1 MIQPIPRTWL
11 FVPGDRPDRIPKALA
26 LPTDAVVVDL
36 EDAVADNRKVES
48 RETMRASLEGVRR
61 PNVFVRINGVRTSW
75 WQEDVESLADL
86 DISGV
91 VLPMAEEAHDVTAT
105 AECFARAG
113 TGRWIVP
120 ILETAAGIASAFSV
134 ASADPSVLAVAFGGG
149 DYSLDLQMP
158 WPGTDPLPF
167 LVPRVAVVQA
177 ARRAGLDGAIDTPNP
192 TLQDMAIFADDVRA
206 GASLGFRGKFAIH
219 PRQVAVINELYSPTQ
234 DDIARATNIWE
245 SFERATANGSAAIS
259 VDGEFVDY
267 AIALRAKALL
277 ARAAAA
283 GIDVGGGPR

>member
-1 MIQPIPRTWL
+1 
-11 FVPGDRPDRIPKALA
+11 
-26 LPTDAVVVDL
+26 
-36 EDAVADNRKVES
+36 
-48 RETMRASLEGVRR
+48 
-61 PNVFVRINGVRTSW
+61 
-75 WQEDVESLADL
+75 
-86 DISGV
+86 
-91 VLPMAEEAHDVTAT
+91 
-105 AECFARAG
+105 
-113 TGRWIVP
+113 
-120 ILETAAGIASAFSV
+120 
-134 ASADPSVLAVAFGGG
+134 
-149 DYSLDLQMP
+149 
-158 WPGTDPLPF
+158 
-167 LVPRVAVVQA
+167 
-177 ARRAGLDGAIDTPNP
+177 LDGAIDTPNP